1 MLYLIVEMSVY
12 TWCVHDVS
20 EAHLHKVRARV
31 VPVELVRSAHLQR
44 LVSDHR
50 ALRVDVATH
59 DELHFAHQLREV
71 SRWRNV
77 DIAT

>member
-1 MLYLIVEMSVY
+1 M
-12 TWCVHDVS
+12 
-20 EAHLHKVRARV
+20 RARV

-50 ALRVDVATH
+50 SLRVDVAAH
-59 DELHFAHQLREV
+59 DELHFAHQLGEV
-71 SRWRNV
+71 SPWRNV

>member
-1 MLYLIVEMSVY
+1 M
-12 TWCVHDVS
+12 
-20 EAHLHKVRARV
+20 RARV

-50 ALRVDVATH
+50 SLRVDVAAH
-59 DELHFAHQLREV
+59 DELHFAHELGEV

-77 DIAT
+77 DIAA

>member
-1 MLYLIVEMSVY
+1 MSVY

-59 DELHFAHQLREV
+59 DELHFAHKLGEV

-77 DIAT
+77 DIAA

>member
-1 MLYLIVEMSVY
+1 MSVY
-12 TWCVHDVS
+12 TWCVHVS

-50 ALRVDVATH
+50 ALRVDVTAH
-59 DELHFAHQLREV
+59 DELHFAHQLGEV
-71 SRWRNV
+71 SPWRNV